1 MYYRVRTKIGGLNG
15 EMVVVKDYIPSM
27 VEAYE
32 IIAKE
37 GKGTTRHYYLDVIEP
52 RLFSKCTAK
61 IALQRI
67 DEIRMNKEN
76 EENDR

>member
-1 MYYRVRTKIGGLNG
+1 MHYRVRTRMGGING
-15 EMVVVKDYIPSM
+15 EMVVVKDNIPSM

-32 IIAKE
+32 VIAKE
-37 GKGTTRHYYLDVIEP
+37 GRGTGRHFYLDVIEP

-61 IALQRI
+61 IALQRL

-76 EENDR
+76 EEGE